1 MATEP
6 ASTEPKEPTTAES
19 MAMAQA
25 AMKAAEEAK
34 TAAEARPAVRAAVEE
49 EAEAQGL
56 SISEEEAQ
64 MIANTMITALESRGA
79 FSGGSQVPPE
89 GEAPPVVAEGEA
101 GAEGG
106 AGGVAPPAGKHVE
119 PPTVAPG
126 EELEE
131 TPRRKSLAERFQGR

>member
-34 TAAEARPAVRAAVEE
+34 TAAEARPAVKAAVEE

-56 SISEEEAQ
+56 NISEEEAQ

-79 FSGGSQVPPE
+79 FSGSQAQPE
-89 GEAPPVVAEGEA
+89 GEAPPVVPEGEA

-106 AGGVAPPAGKHVE
+106 TGGVAPPAGEHVE

-126 EELEE
+126 EEPEE
-131 TPRRKSLAERFQGR
+131 APRRKSLAERFQGR